1 MFCSRS
7 TPSTMN
13 NLPGQ
18 FFHWGIFVSEDTIV
32 DLVND
37 GDGMAVI
44 RESSWEEASLRGKC
58 R

>member
-1 MFCSRS
+1 
-7 TPSTMN
+7 MN

-18 FFHWGIFVSEDTIV
+18 FFHWGLFVSEDTIV

-44 RESSWEEASLRGKC
+44 RESSWEEASLGGKC